1 MLIIVAR
8 MHPLP
13 ESLLSEVYF
22 LDFESFCGDDFG
34 CDALAEGLGLVG
46 RLSILDFRLNRA
58 RAAHALRDRELTNT
72 RLC

>member
-1 MLIIVAR
+1 

-34 CDALAEGLGLVG
+34 CDALAEGLGLGG
-46 RLSILDFRLNRA
+46 RLSVAIERFATECFSGGGLFASLAD
-58 RAAHALRDRELTNT
+58 ELIDAGMN
-72 RLC
+72 